1 MEAVLGVIVLMM
13 VLFAAAGTF
22 LAVRTVRAVRS
33 GVRRN
38 VEQARRAVEDTAL
51 RARSYARPGALG
63 EVAALRLSLRTAV
76 TGTREALEA
85 GAAGDSSVREAL
97 RLLDRLSG
105 HAHSLDGE
113 LRALEREP
121 HQDRALMTL
130 LASVGLN
137 DAACIAAITSLLP
150 EIPAV
155 LYATLGQKKLPTW
168 VTDEWSDERWC
179 RHVADSYAPAGWT
192 WKARMWNWSS
202 VGRQAVAYAVANA
215 GGELRFRDVVE
226 VLRQLK
232 IASEAHVYT
241 RSEFVGDKW
250 SDKRPWLAPV
260 IRRGRGPNGIVES
273 KLCPRCGE
281 PATLVLRVP
290 EIPESLA
297 CVCGGVPGLNPA
309 IVLPPR
315 YRHLAISPKQL
326 RAYAEYVADSEATDL
341 A

>member
-51 RARSYARPGALG
+51 RARSYARTGALG

-121 HQDRALMTL
+121 HQDR
-130 LASVGLN
+130 
-137 DAACIAAITSLLP
+137 IAARLP
-150 EIPAV
+150 E
-155 LYATLGQKKLPTW
+155 LRRLTGR
-168 VTDEWSDERWC
+168 VTHS
-179 RHVADSYAPAGWT
+179 ADSLRWAAQERARRFDEDELTVLAREIEIEAGALRHWTPAAP
-192 WKARMWNWSS
+192 
-202 VGRQAVAYAVANA
+202 
-215 GGELRFRDVVE
+215 GGE
-226 VLRQLK
+226 
-232 IASEAHVYT
+232 
-241 RSEFVGDKW
+241 
-250 SDKRPWLAPV
+250 
-260 IRRGRGPNGIVES
+260 GRGELGDSGVSGRPVAEGASGEGGRAEPDD
-273 KLCPRCGE
+273 PRRSAITDPG
-281 PATLVLRVP
+281 PRTLR
-290 EIPESLA
+290 
-297 CVCGGVPGLNPA
+297 
-309 IVLPPR
+309 
-315 YRHLAISPKQL
+315 K
-326 RAYAEYVADSEATDL
+326 RA
-341 A
+341 